1 MLPLID
7 KGIFAPCQLRVIF
20 QDTNPVLNVGNLSC
34 FFLFLY
40 YVPEPQTLTRL
51 TPASQAGAPR
61 LALSL
66 SNQVKSNAL
75 ASLGQ
80 TLLASLVLDFL
91 PHLNSRIHL
100 RLRRICRLPSED
112 F

>member
-1 MLPLID
+1 M
-7 KGIFAPCQLRVIF
+7 
-20 QDTNPVLNVGNLSC
+20 
-34 FFLFLY
+34 FLY
-40 YVPEPQTLTRL
+40 YVPDPQTLTHL

-91 PHLNSRIHL
+91 PNMAGDWVL
-100 RLRRICRLPSED
+100 RQSGNLVSV
-112 F
+112 